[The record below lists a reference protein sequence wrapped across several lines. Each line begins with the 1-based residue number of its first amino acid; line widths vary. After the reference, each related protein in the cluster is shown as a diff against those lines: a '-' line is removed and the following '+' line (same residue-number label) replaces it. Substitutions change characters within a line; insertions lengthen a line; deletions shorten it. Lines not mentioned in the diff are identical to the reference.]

1 MLRRRQ
7 LPLTQALILLGIP
20 VIGGLGAGC
29 PGECVG
35 AGCDDAFEASAAVL
49 HLGGDSL
56 VRVRGLDPRD
66 GAFTLRGGA
75 NEGVEWA
82 LGLTPAALWVGAP
95 QASAVVSYALGPA
108 DPSGERS
115 LDLSAQDSLPDDVGA
130 LFGEASTD
138 RFGAAFARVPDP
150 DGVADLLVGAPGLLG
165 GSVNPDAG
173 GVYLFED
180 LGDGLSGSVSASTA
194 RLRVL
199 SEAAGDR
206 LGSVVAACGDLDG
219 DGEAELVASAP
230 WDSSVAALGG
240 RVDLARSTTL
250 ASLGDELLLAGQL
263 EQSFTLADDGARLGH
278 AIWCAA
284 DLGVGGGGVA
294 DLVLTAPFADV
305 EGREG
310 AGAVYLIHGE
320 TTPSL
325 PEGAASMEV
334 SAVAD
339 RVIAGANAGDYLG
352 WALAVGDLNGDG
364 QEELAL
370 GAPGAG
376 GAQQAKARGQVLLYS
391 GEALASGADTF
402 ATLTGESTGDQAG
415 AALAIG
421 DLDGDGY
428 GELLIGAPRA
438 NPTDSAESFAA
449 GILYVFAGA
458 AEFPLDDVRSVTR
471 SEGRITADQQFL
483 SAGQALA
490 VGPLDAGLVN
500 DDGEA
505 TTVGLALTVN
515 LSRD

>member
-7 LPLTQALILLGIP
+7 LPLSQALILLGILA
-20 VIGGLGAGC
+20 IGGLGAGC

-35 AGCDDAFEASAAVL
+35 AGCDDAFEASAAVV
-49 HLGGDSL
+49 HLGGGGL

-75 NEGVEWA
+75 NEGAEWA
-82 LGLTPAALWVGAP
+82 LGLTRAALWVGAP
-95 QASAVVSYALGPA
+95 QASTVVSYALGPE
-108 DPSGERS
+108 DPTGRRR
-115 LDLSAQDSLPDDVGA
+115 LDLSTQDSLPDDVGA

-180 LGDGLSGSVSASTA
+180 LGDGLSGSTSASTA

-240 RVDLARSTTL
+240 RVDLALSTTL
-250 ASLGDELLLAGQL
+250 AALGDELLLAGQL
-263 EQSFTLADDGARLGH
+263 ERSFTLADDGARLGH
-278 AIWCAA
+278 ALWCAG
-284 DLGVGGGGVA
+284 DLGVGGAGVA

-310 AGAVYLIHGE
+310 AGAVYLLHGE
-320 TTPSL
+320 TLPSL
-325 PEGAASMEV
+325 PDGAASMEV

-339 RVIAGANAGDYLG
+339 RVIAGEAAGDYLG
-352 WALAVGDLNGDG
+352 WALAVGDVNGDG
-364 QEELAL
+364 QDELAI

-376 GAQQAKARGQVLLYS
+376 GPQNSARGQALLIS
-391 GEALASGADTF
+391 GAALAAGEDTF
-402 ATLTGESTGDQAG
+402 ATLTGETGGDQAG

-428 GELLIGAPRA
+428 AELLIGAPRA
-438 NPTDSAESFAA
+438 NPTDSAASFAA

-458 AEFPLDDVRSVTR
+458 ADFPLDGVRSVTR
-471 SEGRITADQQFL
+471 SEGRITAEQQFL

-490 VGPLDAGLVN
+490 LGPLNAGLVN

-505 TTVGLALTVN
+505 ATVGLALTVN
-515 LSRD
+515 LSSD

>member
-7 LPLTQALILLGIP
+7 LPLSQALILLGILA
-20 VIGGLGAGC
+20 IGGLGAGC

-49 HLGGDSL
+49 HLGGGSL

-75 NEGVEWA
+75 NEGAEWA
-82 LGLTPAALWVGAP
+82 LGLSGAALWVGAP
-95 QASAVVSYALGPA
+95 QASAVVSYALGPEDTTGRRA
-108 DPSGERS
+108 
-115 LDLSAQDSLPDDVGA
+115 LDLSSQDSLPEDVGA

-180 LGDGLSGSVSASTA
+180 LGDGLSGSTSASTA

-219 DGEAELVASAP
+219 DGEAELLASAP
-230 WDSSVAALGG
+230 WDSSAAALGG
-240 RVDLARSTTL
+240 RVDLALTTTL

-263 EQSFTLADDGARLGH
+263 GRSFTLADDGARLGH
-278 AIWCAA
+278 ALWCGA
-284 DLGVGGGGVA
+284 DLGLGGGGVA
-294 DLVLTAPFADV
+294 ALVLTAPFADFD
-305 EGREG
+305 GGEG
-310 AGAVYLIHGE
+310 AGAVFLLHGE
-320 TTPSL
+320 TL
-325 PEGAASMEV
+325 PTQPDGAASIDV

-339 RVIAGANAGDYLG
+339 RIIRGENAGDYLG
-352 WALAVGDLNGDG
+352 WAIALGDLDGDG
-364 QEELAL
+364 QDELAI

-376 GAQQAKARGQVLLYS
+376 GDPAKARGQAQVYS
-391 GEALASGADTF
+391 GEALVSGEDTF
-402 ATLTGESTGDQAG
+402 GTLTGESAGDQAG

-428 GELLIGAPRA
+428 AELLIGAPRA
-438 NPTDSAESFAA
+438 NPTESAATFAA
-449 GILYVFAGA
+449 GILYVFAGGA
-458 AEFPLDDVRSVTR
+458 DFPMEGVRSVTR

-490 VGPLDAGLVN
+490 VGPISAGLVN

-505 TTVGLALTVN
+505 ATVGLALTVN
-515 LSRD
+515 LSSD

>member
-7 LPLTQALILLGIP
+7 LPLTQPLILLGILA
-20 VIGGLGAGC
+20 IGGLGAGC

-35 AGCDDAFEASAAVL
+35 AGCDDAFEASAAVV
-49 HLGGDSL
+49 HLGGGDL

-75 NEGVEWA
+75 NEGAEWA
-82 LGLTPAALWVGAP
+82 LGLTSAALWVGTP

-108 DPSGERS
+108 DTTGRRKLE
-115 LDLSAQDSLPDDVGA
+115 LSTPDSLPDDVGA

-180 LGDGLSGSVSASTA
+180 LGDGLTGSTSASTA

-219 DGEAELVASAP
+219 DGEAELLASAP

-240 RVDLARSTTL
+240 RVDLALSTTL
-250 ASLGDELLLAGQL
+250 AALGDELLLAGQL
-263 EQSFTLADDGARLGH
+263 ERSFTLADDGARLGH
-278 AIWCAA
+278 ALWCAA

-310 AGAVYLIHGE
+310 AGAVYLLHGE
-320 TTPSL
+320 TSPTL

-339 RVIAGANAGDYLG
+339 RVIAGEAAGDYLG
-352 WALAVGDLNGDG
+352 WAIAIGDLNGDG
-364 QEELAL
+364 LDELAI

-376 GAQQAKARGQVLLYS
+376 GAAHKARGQVLLYS
-391 GEALASGADTF
+391 GEALVSGEDSF
-402 ATLTGESTGDQAG
+402 ATLFGETTGDQAG

-428 GELLIGAPRA
+428 DELLIGAPRA
-438 NPTDSAESFAA
+438 NPTDSATTFAA
-449 GILYVFAGA
+449 GILYVFAGVA
-458 AEFPLDDVRSVTR
+458 DFPLAGSRSVTQ
-471 SEGRITADQQFL
+471 SEGRVTAEQQFL

-505 TTVGLALTVN
+505 ATVGLALTVN
-515 LSRD
+515 LSSD